1 MDATYKLNINEFLVL
16 VLGISDAQQQFHLL
30 SISVLSHHT
39 EAVYCEVLRLFKQVV
54 MHVVPDRSFSPQYV
68 VTDCDAVERYS
79 A

>member
-39 EAVYCEVLRLFKQVV
+39 CIVRCYVFLCE
-54 MHVVPDRSFSPQYV
+54 
-68 VTDCDAVERYS
+68 
-79 A
+79 